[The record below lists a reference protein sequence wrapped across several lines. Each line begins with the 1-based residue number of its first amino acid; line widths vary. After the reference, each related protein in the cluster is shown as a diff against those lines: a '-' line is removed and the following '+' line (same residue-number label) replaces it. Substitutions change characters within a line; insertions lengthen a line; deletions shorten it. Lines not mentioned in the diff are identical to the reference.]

1 MDNIKKTPL
10 EEAKISF
17 QQIKNFATEAVK
29 KEFENE
35 LNIKVEKILNES
47 LKSVEVDDEN
57 NITVTTDEKIIAL
70 NNDGEVENV
79 ESVEG
84 VESIDGNLG
93 GEDEE
98 EIEIEKN
105 IDEMMYNEE
114 EQLQQAPAA
123 DGMPAQDA
131 AAPADASAPADAP
144 TEEVPAQDAEVPQ
157 EVTNLA
163 KAFFDAIKSVTGG
176 EEQGD
181 DQGVDYIDDE
191 AADTA
196 TPAPEQAPAAAPAAP
211 VQEDALFE
219 FNMEEMKNENKEKIE
234 FEDVP
239 EDDEL
244 FEFTL
249 EEEEEEEEVGG
260 EELEE
265 MHGVGHNFKHDNK
278 LGILPN
284 EGANYRKE
292 YDLKE
297 STNKIKAQYESKID
311 ELLKENKRLNESN
324 KEFGEVIKNYRSS
337 FTDLRKQFDEM
348 QTFNAKLAYANKI
361 FASGGLS
368 TAEKAMIAE
377 NFDKTQTREE
387 AKKLYDKI
395 LEENKIFINKDNV
408 SKITSPATNTI
419 KAKETIFESD
429 EMKRRKVLAGIGK
442 NENY

>member
-17 QQIKNFATEAVK
+17 QQIKDFATEAVK

-57 NITVTTDEKIIAL
+57 NITVTTDEKVIAL

-79 ESVEG
+79 ENVDGIEG
-84 VESIDGNLG
+84 AEITDGNLG
-93 GEDEE
+93 GEDDE

-105 IDEMMYNEE
+105 IEEMMYNEE

-123 DGMPAQDA
+123 DGIPAQDA

-196 TPAPEQAPAAAPAAP
+196 APAPAPAPAAP

-219 FNMEEMKNENKEKIE
+219 FNMEEMENENKEKIE

-239 EDDEL
+239 KDDEL

-249 EEEEEEEEVGG
+249 EEET
-260 EELEE
+260 EELDE
-265 MHGVGHNFKHDNK
+265 MQGVGHNFKHDNK

-408 SKITSPATNTI
+408 SKIKSPATNTI
-419 KAKETIFESD
+419 KAKETIYESA
-429 EMKRRKVLAGIGK
+429 EMKRRKVLAGIDK
-442 NENY
+442 NEDC